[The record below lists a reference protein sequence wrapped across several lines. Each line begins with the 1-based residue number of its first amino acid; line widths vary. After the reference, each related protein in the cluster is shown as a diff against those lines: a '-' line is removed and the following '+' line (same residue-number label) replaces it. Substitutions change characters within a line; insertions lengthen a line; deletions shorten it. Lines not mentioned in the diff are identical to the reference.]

1 MSEKVKHSLTFFYNV
16 LSLKALLSDIAR
28 GNELSGAFWWRKD
41 GLDMNETR
49 TLMAHLP
56 PKYKNTN
63 FDTVLGLTAAKKFHN
78 GYDDVD
84 YGISALGGACGTGEW
99 YEGV

>member
-1 MSEKVKHSLTFFYNV
+1 M
-16 LSLKALLSDIAR
+16 LSDVVR
-28 GNELSGAFWWRKD
+28 GNELDAGAFWWRKD

-56 PKYKNTN
+56 PGKNDIS
-63 FDTVLGLTAAKKFHN
+63 DTVLALTAAKKFHN

-84 YGISALGGACGTGEW
+84 YGISTLGGACGNGER
-99 YEGV
+99 YK